1 MWGRTATSHSGA
13 SSGSAASDA
22 GGQKQESD
30 RIHEETGEYDT
41 QDKYKR
47 VGNPIQWANPTGGG
61 TTEDNSSKHWRWVYP
76 VGATLILLL
85 CLNSRRKSLKREQE
99 EAMMQA
105 SQINMPD
112 TSSFT

>member
-1 MWGRTATSHSGA
+1 MRPQASLWQVAVRGFASGA
-13 SSGSAASDA
+13 SSQGDSSSD
-22 GGQKQESD
+22 GKSESD
-30 RIHEETGEYDT
+30 RRHEESGEYDT

-85 CLNSRRKSLKREQE
+85 CLNSRRKSLKKGARRG
-99 EAMMQA
+99 
-105 SQINMPD
+105 
-112 TSSFT
+112 